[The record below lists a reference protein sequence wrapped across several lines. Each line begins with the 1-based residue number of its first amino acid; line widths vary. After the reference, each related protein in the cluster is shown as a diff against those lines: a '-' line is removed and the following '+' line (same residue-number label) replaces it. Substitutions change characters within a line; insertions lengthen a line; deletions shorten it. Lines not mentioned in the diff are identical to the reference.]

1 MRTCRLDRSIIQR
14 EHKSVKRR
22 SVMPQT
28 NTPDLSSGKGL
39 VRDMRAA
46 ILDAALDLAEEKGQW
61 SAVRLHDVADR
72 LQIPPSKVLDHY
84 RDLDSVADAWFL
96 RGLKAMVAPKPAD
109 FLQQPACRRIEICLL
124 AWFDALAPH
133 QRVTAQMLRGK
144 LHFSHPHHWGPMI
157 FNLSRVIHWLR
168 EAAQLPAPYGTRRA
182 SREEI
187 TLTALFVATLIVWT
201 SDDSVGQEQTRRF
214 LRNELR

>member
-1 MRTCRLDRSIIQR
+1 
-14 EHKSVKRR
+14 
-22 SVMPQT
+22 MPQI
-28 NTPDLSSGKGL
+28 NTPDPDSNKGL
-39 VRDMRAA
+39 VRDLRTA

-72 LQIPPSKVLDHY
+72 LQIPPSKVLDYY

-109 FLQQPACRRIEICLL
+109 FIREPAWRRIEICLL

-144 LHFSHPHHWGPMI
+144 LHLSHPHHWVPMI

-182 SREEI
+182 SMEEI
-187 TLTALFVATLIVWT
+187 TLTAVFVATLLVWT
-201 SDDSVGQEQTRRF
+201 RDNSVRQEHTRIF
-214 LRNELR
+214 LRSQLR

>member
-1 MRTCRLDRSIIQR
+1 MPQDTSDLGGPEDRS
-14 EHKSVKRR
+14 
-22 SVMPQT
+22 
-28 NTPDLSSGKGL
+28 
-39 VRDMRAA
+39 RDMRAA

-72 LQIPPSKVLDHY
+72 LQIPTAEVLDHY

-109 FLQQPACRRIEICLL
+109 FLQQPEWRRIEICLL

-144 LHFSHPHHWGPMI
+144 LHLPHLHHWVPMI

-168 EAAQLPAPYGTRRA
+168 EAAQLSAPYGTPRA

-187 TLTALFVATLIVWT
+187 TLTAVFVAALMVWT
-201 SDDSVGQEQTRRF
+201 GDDSEGQADTRAF
-214 LRNELR
+214 LRRELR